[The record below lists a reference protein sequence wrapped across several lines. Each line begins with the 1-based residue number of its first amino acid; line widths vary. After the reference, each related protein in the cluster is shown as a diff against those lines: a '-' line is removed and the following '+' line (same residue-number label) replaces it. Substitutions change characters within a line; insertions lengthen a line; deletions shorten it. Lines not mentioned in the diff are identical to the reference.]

1 MSFKSNFKY
10 CTECVT
16 PNTRPELSFNKEGV
30 CSACTNSKIKK
41 KINWKKRTTEFDK
54 IIKKHKIL
62 CKDNDYN
69 CIVPVSGGK
78 DSIYQL
84 YEIKKKHKMQPLA
97 ITWRTLARTKL
108 GEENL
113 NALRNI
119 GIDHIDFTINP
130 KIIND
135 LTRKSFIKFGDSSYI
150 DHLCIY
156 NLIPNLALKFK
167 IPLIIWGENMYF
179 EYGGGEKKS
188 SERTQN
194 VNLINSHHILKN
206 HVTEKWV
213 SKKISKRDISSF
225 ATPDSKKLKQL
236 KYEPVYYGYYFPWDI
251 KNNFRIAKKTGFKAR
266 KAGPIMG
273 LYSQSDVDC
282 MNIVIH
288 HYFKWLKFGF
298 NRVTDN
304 SSNEIR
310 KKRLTRDQAVNLVI
324 KHDGFKPPKEY
335 IGKFCKQ
342 INITE
347 NFFWK
352 IANKFRNKKIWKK
365 TKNNNWYIENWIGG
379 DKKIDKFPH
388 TKLTK
393 YEKLLLK

>member
-1 MSFKSNFKY
+1 MNLKY
-10 CTECVT
+10 CIECVT
-16 PNTRPELSFNKEGV
+16 PNTRPELYFNKEGV

-41 KINWKKRTTEFDK
+41 KINWKKRRIEFNK
-54 IIKKHKIL
+54 IIKKHKII

-84 YEIKKKHKMQPLA
+84 FEIKKKHNMKPLA

-113 NALRNI
+113 DALRNI
-119 GIDHIDFTINP
+119 GVDHIDFTINP

-156 NLIPNLALKFK
+156 NLIPNLALKFQ

-179 EYGGGEKKS
+179 EYGGGEEKS

-194 VNLINSHHILKN
+194 VSLINSHHILKN
-206 HVTEKWV
+206 YVTEKWV
-213 SKKISKRDISSF
+213 SKKISRRDISSF

-310 KKRLTRDQAVNLVI
+310 KKRLTRNQAVNLVI
-324 KHDGFKPPKEY
+324 KYDGFKPPKEY
-335 IGKFCKQ
+335 ISKFCKQ

-352 IANKFRNKKIWKK
+352 VANKFRNKKIWKK
-365 TKNNNWYIENWIGG
+365 TEKNNWYIENWIGG